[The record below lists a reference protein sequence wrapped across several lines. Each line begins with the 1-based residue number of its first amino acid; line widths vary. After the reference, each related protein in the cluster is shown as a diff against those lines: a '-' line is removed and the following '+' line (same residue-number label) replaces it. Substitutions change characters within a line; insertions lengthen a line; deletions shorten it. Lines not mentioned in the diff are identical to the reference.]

1 MKGLLS
7 LLFVGTLL
15 LDAAD
20 EETAVLGDGGSGEGV
35 SWIPLSLEVGKGT
48 RGAYL
53 GEPPEFKL
61 GDDKVWWNQPS
72 CGSSTLVRC

>member
-1 MKGLLS
+1 M
-7 LLFVGTLL
+7 GTLL

-61 GDDKVWWNQPS
+61 GAVKVWWTWPS
-72 CGSSTLVRC
+72 CGLSMPVTC